1 MGSARKDR
9 SRDKMKGSMFNM
21 SQDILFSGGEMCGR
35 RTSDKTNGFNGTVER
50 NVSQGDILDTSLNLK
65 IYCVPLIVMYPDCG

>member
-1 MGSARKDR
+1 
-9 SRDKMKGSMFNM
+9 
-21 SQDILFSGGEMCGR
+21 MCR
-35 RTSDKTNGFNGTVER
+35 RRASDKTNGFNGTVER